1 MRIDLETH
9 YSVHPFL
16 PSPPPLLSKNET
28 YFEACSLRFTTPKKR
43 RGPRRKANF
52 NFRRDNRPLPPLLPP
67 PSHEMPALSLVLGG
81 RKWEGRYCRWQSTTV
96 GQRNELYR
104 AAGIFHWKDL
114 VRQREK
120 TSRSWHWGRGTRRVT
135 TLSLSLSL
143 SLSLVF
149 FGRSYFH
156 SCMERSIDLIT
167 CRFSGNQILSYVSFQ
182 AMNDRTIQFSFFWFK
197 VLRFFSR
204 ECEISEIL
212 NVSLFI

>member
-1 MRIDLETH
+1 MISKLITRYT
-9 YSVHPFL
+9 
-16 PSPPPLLSKNET
+16 PSFPLLLPYYRKTKLISRR
-28 YFEACSLRFTTPKKR
+28 ARFVSP
-43 RGPRRKANF
+43 PRRKEEALDEKQISIFAAIIGLFLLSSLLLAATRCLLYLSYSRGEGSGEEDTVVDSRRRSASEMNF
-52 NFRRDNRPLPPLLPP
+52 IAQLGSFIGKISCASARKPPEVDIGAVVLDG
-67 PSHEMPALSLVLGG
+67 SL
-81 RKWEGRYCRWQSTTV
+81 
-96 GQRNELYR
+96 
-104 AAGIFHWKDL
+104 
-114 VRQREK
+114 
-120 TSRSWHWGRGTRRVT
+120 
-135 TLSLSLSL
+135 LSLSLSL

-204 ECEISEIL
+204 EYEISEIL